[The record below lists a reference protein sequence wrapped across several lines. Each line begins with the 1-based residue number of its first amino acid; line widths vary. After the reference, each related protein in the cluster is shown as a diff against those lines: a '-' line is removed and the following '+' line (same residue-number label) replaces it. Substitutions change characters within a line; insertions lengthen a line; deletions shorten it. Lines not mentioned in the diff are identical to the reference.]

1 MENYI
6 EIRGSKVNNLKNI
19 SCKIPRNKL
28 TVITGLSGS
37 GKSSLAF
44 DTIFAEGQRR
54 YVESLSSFARQFL
67 GVLEKPHVDEI
78 KGLSPALSIDQKTA
92 VRSPRSTVGTMSEI
106 YDHLR
111 LMFSHIA
118 TIKCMHCHT
127 KMKMIEYNSE
137 GGTKNWQ
144 CPKCKYMMSGSSI
157 SSFSFNSPEGACP
170 ECQGLG
176 VKLEIDPRLVVPN
189 TKLTI
194 NEGAIRPW
202 QRMVTGYV
210 WQKQE
215 LEKLSKKMKFSFD
228 APIYKLASKNARE
241 ILYGSLEYG
250 YEGVIP
256 NLERKHKETNSEYI
270 RKEIERYMVKKICP
284 GCKGARLK
292 NSSLMFEIN
301 GISIADYSRM
311 SIDKLKQNIG
321 NLLKSKTVLTYEE
334 KEITRQLLLEM
345 SERVSFMQDVG
356 LNYLTLDR
364 SSDTLAGGEAQRIR
378 LATQL
383 GSSLIGV
390 VYILDEPTIGLHP
403 KDQGKMI
410 ECLLKL
416 RNLGNTVI
424 VVEHEKLV
432 MEIADYII
440 DIGPLAGDKGG
451 EIVAE
456 GTMDM
461 IKKSKSLTADFLTGK
476 QKIFLPAREI
486 SQDQKYIAIQGAQ
499 EFNLKDISVN
509 IPVGRLTAVTGVSG
523 SGKSTL
529 IDNILVRSLK
539 QKFYN
544 AKSVPGKYKSIIGTE
559 SINKIINITQAP
571 IGRNV
576 RSNPATYTGLL
587 SLLRDLF
594 SKQELAVQRRYTPAY
609 FSFNLKIGR
618 CEHCR
623 GDGMLKFEMHFLPD
637 VYVMC
642 KSCRGKRYNPKTLDI
657 KYKNQDISE
666 VLKMTVDQATN
677 FFFDQPQ
684 ILQKLKVLQKVGL
697 GYLHLDQNAPDLSG
711 GEAQR
716 IKLATELSRASTG
729 QTLYILDEP
738 TTGLHF
744 ADIKKLLVV
753 LSGLVDKGNTVVVIE
768 HNIDVIKNADWVI
781 DLGPEGGDKGGE
793 LIFEGTITDLKKC
806 KKSYTG
812 KFLQTTK

>member
-118 TIKCMHCHT
+118 IIKCAHCHI
-127 KMKMIEYNSE
+127 KMKVVEYNSE

-144 CPKCKYMMSGSSI
+144 CPKCKYAVNGSSI

-189 TKLTI
+189 TKLTL

-202 QRMVTGYV
+202 QRMLTGYV

-215 LEKLSKKMKFSFD
+215 LEKLSKKIKFSFD
-228 APIYKLASKNARE
+228 APIYKLASKNARA
-241 ILYGSLEYG
+241 ILFGSEEHG

-256 NLERKHKETNSEYI
+256 NLQRKHKETDSEYI

-284 GCKGARLK
+284 GCTGARLK
-292 NSSLMFEIN
+292 DSSLMFEIN
-301 GISIADYSRM
+301 SLNIANYSRM
-311 SIDKLKQNIG
+311 SIDKLRENIEK
-321 NLLKSKTVLTYEE
+321 LLKSKTLLTYEE
-334 KEITRQLLLEM
+334 KEITRQLLIEM

-424 VVEHEKLV
+424 VVEHEKSV

-456 GTMDM
+456 GTMDQ

-476 QKIFLPAREI
+476 QTISLKVREI
-486 SQDQKYIAIQGAQ
+486 SKDQKYIGIQGAR
-499 EFNLKDISVN
+499 EFNLKNVN
-509 IPVGRLTAVTGVSG
+509 VKIPIARLTAITGVSG

-529 IDNILVRSLK
+529 IDNILVRNLK

-544 AKSVPGKYKSIIGTE
+544 AKSAPGKHKSITGIET
-559 SINKIINITQAP
+559 INKIINITQAP

-594 SKQELAVQRRYTPAY
+594 SEQDLAVKRRYTPAY

-657 KYKNQDISE
+657 KYKNKDIAE
-666 VLKMTVDQATN
+666 VLKMTVDQAVD
-677 FFFDQPQ
+677 FFFDQPPV
-684 ILQKLKVLQKVGL
+684 LQKLKVLQKVGL

-729 QTLYILDEP
+729 QTLYVLDEP

-753 LSGLVDKGNTVVVIE
+753 LSELVDKGNTVVVIE
-768 HNIDVIKNADWVI
+768 HNPDVIKNTDWVV

-793 LIFEGTITDLKKC
+793 LVFEGTISNLKKC
-806 KKSYTG
+806 KKSFTG
-812 KFLQTTK
+812 QFLKNIE

>member
-228 APIYKLASKNARE
+228 APIYKLASKNARG

>member
-499 EFNLKDISVN
+499 EFNLKDISIN

>member
-618 CEHCR
+618 CEYCR

>member
-594 SKQELAVQRRYTPAY
+594 SKQELAVKRRYTPAY

-618 CEHCR
+618 CEYCR